1 MDLYSIN
8 TMQNQTNSCG
18 FILNQYHAE
27 SEQFV
32 WIYTELITCRIGPIR
47 VDLYSINTMKNRT
60 NSCGFILNPYRADQ
74 ANSCGFNLNQYH
86 TESDQFVWIYTQ
98 SIPCRIG
105 PIRVDLYYINTMQ
118 NWTNSCGFI
127 LNQYHAESAQFV
139 WIYTESIPCRIGP
152 IRLDL

>member
-1 MDLYSIN
+1 V
-8 TMQNQTNSCG
+8 QNRSNSCG

-27 SEQFV
+27 SDQFVWIYTESIPCRIRPIRVDLYSINTMQNRTNSCGFILNLYHAESDQFV

-118 NWTNSCGFI
+118 N
-127 LNQYHAESAQFV
+127 
-139 WIYTESIPCRIGP
+139 
-152 IRLDL
+152 